1 MAKECLAGL
10 LRGSRALLRRDQEG
24 VDTAAMSVQDVVDGV
39 VELLSRAESL
49 FNPADTA
56 PSQTTAAIDDASE
69 ASRAIGAHTDELGGA
84 LASAHHDVL
93 ENVARRLEAV
103 GDTDSQLVE
112 QLTHSTESHASG
124 ASLATD
130 LRLGAQ
136 ELPSRLGPT
145 AEVPASQLAGLLAL
159 RNQVAGMQRLLADHT
174 SQAARNA
181 DVIRD
186 LGYQP

>member
-1 MAKECLAGL
+1 
-10 LRGSRALLRRDQEG
+10 
-24 VDTAAMSVQDVVDGV
+24 MSVQDVVDGV
-39 VELLSRAESL
+39 VEVLSRAESL
-49 FNPADTA
+49 FTPADAT
-56 PSQTTAAIDDASE
+56 PSRITAAIDDASE

-93 ENVARRLEAV
+93 ENVVRRLEAI

-112 QLTHSTESHASG
+112 HLTRSAEAHASG
-124 ASLATD
+124 ASQATD

-145 AEVPASQLAGLLAL
+145 TGLPVSELAGLLAL
-159 RNQVAGMQRLLADHT
+159 RNQVAGMQHLLAEHT
-174 SQAARNA
+174 SHAARDA
-181 DVIRD
+181 DVILG

>member
-1 MAKECLAGL
+1 
-10 LRGSRALLRRDQEG
+10 
-24 VDTAAMSVQDVVDGV
+24 MSVQDVVDGV
-39 VELLSRAESL
+39 VEVLGRAESL

-84 LASAHHDVL
+84 LASAHHNVL
-93 ENVARRLEAV
+93 KNVVRRLEEI

-112 QLTHSTESHASG
+112 HLTRSAEAHASG
-124 ASLATD
+124 ASRATD
-130 LRLGAQ
+130 LRLGAE

-145 AEVPASQLAGLLAL
+145 NGLPASELAGLLAL
-159 RNQVAGMQRLLADHT
+159 RDRVADMQRLLAEHT
-174 SQAARNA
+174 NQAARDA
-181 DVIRD
+181 DVILG

>member
-1 MAKECLAGL
+1 
-10 LRGSRALLRRDQEG
+10 
-24 VDTAAMSVQDVVDGV
+24 MSVQDVVDGV
-39 VELLSRAESL
+39 VEVLSRAESL

-84 LASAHHDVL
+84 LASAHHEML
-93 ENVARRLEAV
+93 NNVARRLEAV

-112 QLTHSTESHASG
+112 HLTQAAESHTRG
-124 ASLATD
+124 ASCATD
-130 LRLGAQ
+130 LRVGAE

-145 AEVPASQLAGLLAL
+145 TGLPASELVALLTL
-159 RNQVAGMQRLLADHT
+159 RNQVADMQHLLAEHT
-174 SQAARNA
+174 SQAARDA
-181 DVIRD
+181 EVILG